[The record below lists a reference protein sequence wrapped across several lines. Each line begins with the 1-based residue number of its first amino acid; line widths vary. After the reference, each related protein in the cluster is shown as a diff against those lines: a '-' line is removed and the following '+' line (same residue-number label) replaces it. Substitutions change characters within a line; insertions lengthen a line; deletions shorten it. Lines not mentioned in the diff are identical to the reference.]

1 MLEEIDSSQILQV
14 LTSAGRKLNCEVL
27 VALLDMDVTILNIP
41 PPREPFDIMLNTIVD
56 SEQVTV
62 KRLAEV
68 LESPPVGCNALTR
81 IVLQH
86 GFCE

>member
-1 MLEEIDSSQILQV
+1 MLEDVDSSQILQV

-41 PPREPFDIMLNTIVD
+41 PAREPFDIMLNTIVD
-56 SEQVTV
+56 SKQVTV
-62 KRLAEV
+62 KQLAEV
-68 LESPPVGCNALTR
+68 LESPPVGCNALAR